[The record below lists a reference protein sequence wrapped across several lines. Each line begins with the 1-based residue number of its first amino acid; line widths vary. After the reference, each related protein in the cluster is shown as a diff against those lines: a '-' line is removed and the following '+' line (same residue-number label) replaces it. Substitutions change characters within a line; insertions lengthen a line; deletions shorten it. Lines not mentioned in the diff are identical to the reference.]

1 MTKLTASEAKEW
13 ANQFLALA
21 QSIGDY
27 RYHHWGR
34 LTDAEN
40 QQLAGLQWTVLSTG
54 EDIIA
59 FSTLLVMHDVA
70 TSLDVIKNVTKE
82 IKETMK
88 NLEHI
93 QDAIELAGAIVTL
106 GSSILSKHPEAI
118 TKSLGSLLQKWK
130 SFSV

>member
-1 MTKLTASEAKEW
+1 MSTLTASQAKDW

-34 LTDAEN
+34 LSDAEN

-54 EDIIA
+54 EDMNA
-59 FSTLLVMHDVA
+59 FSTLLVMHDVT
-70 TSLDVIKNVTKE
+70 TSLEVIKNVTRE
-82 IKETMK
+82 IRETMK
-88 NLEHI
+88 EMQNI
-93 QDAIELAGAIVTL
+93 QEAIDLSTAIVIL
-106 GSSILSKHPEAI
+106 GSAILSRHPGAI

-130 SFSV
+130 SFST